1 MERKVGRKTREGREQ
16 KPSEINDLIKGLL
29 EERLESV

>member
-1 MERKVGRKTREGREQ
+1 METKLGRKRREGREQ

-29 EERLESV
+29 EGRSESE